1 MAETWNTLGRDPSEL
16 AAALAGLEG
25 TELEEQV
32 FIASRDLAGGQPE
45 PLLDIAHMEEET
57 GDGRFQVYVSLPS
70 GTTLDDFDLAWP
82 DDTSV
87 VDDSGDNATL
97 ELGAGSPDAVARA
110 LWDVAST
117 LASGGGDLVWSA
129 TFEEER

>member
-1 MAETWNTLGRDPSEL
+1 MSETWSDASGDLSEL
-16 AAALAGLEG
+16 AAALAALEG

-32 FIASRDLAGGQPE
+32 FIASRGVVGGQPD

-57 GDGRFQVYVSLPS
+57 GDGRFQVYVTLPA
-70 GTTLDDFDLAWP
+70 GTTLDDFELPWP
-82 DDTSV
+82 PGTSV

-97 ELGAGSPDAVARA
+97 ELGAASPGDAAQAFR
-110 LWDVAST
+110 DVASA

-129 TFEEER
+129 TLDA